1 MNHINQLTNRK
12 LNKTKNSM
20 ASYMIFLPMSLMVSL
35 VNLKKEKW
43 MNRKESKLIPS
54 KSYYDKGLD
63 YSLLI
68 DINFIFSFSNYGA
81 EVRQPTAVIGL

>member
-1 MNHINQLTNRK
+1 
-12 LNKTKNSM
+12 
-20 ASYMIFLPMSLMVSL
+20 MSLMVSL

-43 MNRKESKLIPS
+43 MKVKKEGKLIPS
-54 KSYYDKGLD
+54 KSYYDKGVA